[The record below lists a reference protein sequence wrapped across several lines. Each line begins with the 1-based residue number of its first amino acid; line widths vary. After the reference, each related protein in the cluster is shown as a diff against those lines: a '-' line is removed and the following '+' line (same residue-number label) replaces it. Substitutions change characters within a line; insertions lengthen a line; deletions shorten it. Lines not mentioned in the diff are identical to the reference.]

1 MKYNTLLSAFL
12 LFFRMQIF
20 GQVYTDKIV
29 GEKNQE
35 LKDSL
40 STVKSPY
47 ALPIWGEKVAQK
59 DTIFLTLPD
68 FR

>member
-1 MKYNTLLSAFL
+1 
-12 LFFRMQIF
+12 MQIF

-40 STVKSPY
+40 STVKYPY